1 MSLMTLAN
9 WRSENKTNMSGTI
22 HQHSYGDIDRRPS
35 MTRGFHVA
43 RAQALIWKTNGQISG
58 SFMQAIAIGRICLR
72 LIWIMNL
79 KPLPFGIDAILSGE
93 IWVVCGG
100 VLRQSI
106 SLCKARHYVVQHKQG
121 NKAWEN
127 PCVCQFIIVV
137 EPRTPYNNT
146 YGTCKLHL
154 ETF

>member
-1 MSLMTLAN
+1 MCLWWHLLN

-22 HQHSYGDIDRRPS
+22 RHHSYGDIDPRPS

-43 RAQALIWKTNGQISG
+43 RADALIWKTNGQIR
-58 SFMQAIAIGRICLR
+58 SFMKAIAIGGICLW

-79 KPLPFGIDAILSGE
+79 KPLPFGIEAILSGE
-93 IWVVCGG
+93 IWVRCGG

-106 SLCKARHYVVQHKQG
+106 SLCKARYYVVHHIQG

-127 PCVCQFIIVV
+127 FCVCRFITVV
-137 EPRTPYNNT
+137 
-146 YGTCKLHL
+146 
-154 ETF
+154 